1 MIKNDLADEENENDD
16 DEEWFNVTLTNLYAI
31 QFNLTSIWVF
41 DSFFKQSIEL
51 IEVRWFIKWEL
62 ISL

>member
-16 DEEWFNVTLTNLYAI
+16 DDDEEWFNVTLTNHYAI

-41 DSFFKQSIEL
+41 DSLFKQLIEW
-51 IEVRWFIKWEL
+51 IEVRWFIK
-62 ISL
+62 